1 MEEACADD
9 EQGVASAVLSQI
21 AEYAGWAAEEKPMT
35 VCLVGLLKSP
45 AENWRRIYKALHV
58 VEYLM
63 QSGPMGMRNELE
75 NYSAEVRYLCD
86 FVYSAEGYD
95 KGEAG
100 ISYTVRTKARMVY
113 NLISGGVRRQ
123 EYGMASSGAVG
134 GYTPPSLF
142 PQQSSQPEQLQ
153 VSPMKSA
160 PVFHRQQRAGESSA
174 YTAPAV
180 VEDQGL
186 FQRLNKPKTEP
197 KPAPQLFSPQPD
209 LLSLDH
215 HREPNSLDLI
225 SFDSAP
231 TSKPADLLILEPAR
245 PSPSPLPSLPV
256 KISHNMA
263 PVPSITPSSSQTQP
277 PSKGGLNFEALAAGL
292 DDLKLESKPK
302 DSKKTDFII
311 RI

>member
-1 MEEACADD
+1 MEEACAED
-9 EQGVASAVLSQI
+9 EQGVSSAVLTQI
-21 AEYAGWAAEEKPMT
+21 AEYAGWATEVKPMSI
-35 VCLVGLLKSP
+35 CLVQLLKGP
-45 AENWRRIYKALHV
+45 AESWRRIYKALHV
-58 VEYLM
+58 AEYLM

-100 ISYTVRTKARMVY
+100 ISHTVRTKARLVY
-113 NLISGGVRRQ
+113 NLMNGGVRRQ
-123 EYGMASSGAVG
+123 EYGMASSQGVG

-153 VSPMKSA
+153 VSPMKAA
-160 PVFHRQQRAGESSA
+160 PVFHRQQRAGDSPAS
-174 YTAPAV
+174 TAPV

-186 FQRLNKPKTEP
+186 FHRLNKPKTES
-197 KPAPQLFSPQPD
+197 KPAPQLFSAQQD
-209 LLSLDH
+209 LLSLGH
-215 HREPNSLDLI
+215 PPVPNSLDLI

-231 TSKPADLLILEPAR
+231 PSKPANLLFLEPAR
-245 PSPSPLPSLPV
+245 PSPAPLPSVSV

-263 PVPSITPSSSQTQP
+263 SAPAATPGPAQTQT
-277 PSKGGLNFEALAAGL
+277 PSKGGLNFEALATGL